1 MRWAY
6 FVACTN
12 RNTQKNTGD
21 RLTIVVTCNIRIPK
35 IPLHIST
42 KTLKYQYSFSLWIN
56 MDEHVVQNDCDLQ
69 LSSSTLEGNFN
80 YAPHLAESTLYQHIT
95 KAEDCDSYSAPQWIG
110 YQQMPPYYV
119 EYLVGNGI
127 SDMQGEIPHDTNGI
141 GCSFTSEESFLSM
154 EAHQVRQSRCQH
166 EEILANNF
174 RNTQHQICYQ
184 KQGPE
189 EGLDTAAPNMSG
201 ITTSRRTYMR
211 QKATDA
217 DRRRRTR
224 IAASLDALEDLLPQ
238 SKEKQGPEEGLD
250 TAAPNMSGIT
260 TSRRTYMRQKATDA
274 DRRRRTR
281 IAASLD
287 ALEDLLPQ
295 SKEGNKTNIVDDCIE
310 YIKYLQLHM
319 KELSQNRLVGEPTS
333 NHLTYLEGYGAYLVD
348 EKTATASGPLQEML
362 GNLMETSP
370 SAAIKLLES
379 RGLYMMPINAR
390 SS

>member
-42 KTLKYQYSFSLWIN
+42 KTLKYQYSFSLWIS

-80 YAPHLAESTLYQHIT
+80 YAPHLGESSLYQHIT

-184 KQGPE
+184 KQG
-189 EGLDTAAPNMSG
+189 LDTAAQHKPNMSG

-238 SKEKQGPEEGLD
+238 P
-250 TAAPNMSGIT
+250 
-260 TSRRTYMRQKATDA
+260 
-274 DRRRRTR
+274 
-281 IAASLD
+281 
-287 ALEDLLPQ
+287 
-295 SKEGNKTNIVDDCIE
+295 KEGNKTNIVDDCIE

-348 EKTATASGPLQEML
+348 EKTATASGPLEEML